1 MPKYRLRTPH
11 GTYNLTTPR
20 ELSEQEVAHLTS
32 GAVASQPDL
41 DTALRGMLAGE
52 AQEAKQA
59 IAAGDV
65 GRYLVPRMLPAAGA
79 LAGTLGGGPV
89 GAALGAGPKTV
100 TAITS
105 LLEAIGGGGGE
116 QLSQALGLAPSS
128 PGAVV
133 ASAGLPLAGRAAGAA
148 TQGLA
153 QRGPWAVPG
162 RQTMVAERARGLG
175 TRALQPMPQEEI
187 DALYAA
193 SRRGMAE
200 APPEALAPLQRPMGE
215 PFRPMTRARE
225 IPRWQEGEKT
235 LVNLPARERQIPFA
249 IEGEEMTYPASA
261 RRALEQTAPF
271 NLMKGRE
278 LTPMQRP
285 LVEAKGVPGAYPAEE
300 ARELLPLMPK
310 QIPAAP
316 APAGMTPEELT
327 FPGGVTGAFSRRLYG
342 LETPGETSALPE
354 AVRLYQTLGRA
365 TRVGDPERRQ
375 AAKRMFGALGQ
386 ELEDYITQKRPGW
399 ESVWDFLRAQSQ
411 QKRAFSARELDEI
424 LEKAIRPTGAVTER
438 ANIKGLR
445 AQFRTP
451 TGRKAF
457 TEKMTEQVEPGAW
470 AGIEQELQQLQA
482 MEPSAPIRALYG
494 WGGRIAGPLIGG
506 AAGGATYGAPG
517 ALTGSLLGIGA
528 EQVLERLGASRL
540 GLNLTKRAWQSPLL
554 AHPRLAQTFSL
565 GGQALR
571 PFAEEQAP

>member
-79 LAGTLGGGPV
+79 LAGTLTGGPV

-148 TQGLA
+148 AQGLA

-175 TRALQPMPQEEI
+175 TRVLKPESAE
-187 DALYAA
+187 DVRALYAQA
-193 SRRGMAE
+193 ERGAGGLREPARVDLGDPATWQATPPAFQDPPTLADAFRGYQALGPATRAPGAAGGE
-200 APPEALAPLQRPMGE
+200 AKRTYAA
-215 PFRPMTRARE
+215 MTRE
-225 IPRWQEGEKT
+225 FED
-235 LVNLPARERQIPFA
+235 A
-249 IEGEEMTYPASA
+249 IT
-261 RRALEQTAPF
+261 EQ
-271 NLMKGRE
+271 
-278 LTPMQRP
+278 
-285 LVEAKGVPGAYPAEE
+285 
-300 ARELLPLMPK
+300 
-310 QIPAAP
+310 
-316 APAGMTPEELT
+316 
-327 FPGGVTGAFSRRLYG
+327 
-342 LETPGETSALPE
+342 
-354 AVRLYQTLGRA
+354 
-365 TRVGDPERRQ
+365 
-375 AAKRMFGALGQ
+375 
-386 ELEDYITQKRPGW
+386 RPGW
-399 ESVWDFLRAQSQ
+399 EAIWDFLKAQSEF
-411 QKRAFSARELDEI
+411 KRLRTATELDEI